1 MWNFI
6 QLKTD
11 QTPVA
16 PEDQPRRKRWSLS
29 FVVSTVVH
37 IVVLLVLCWPT
48 LPVFNELFIK
58 PNFVV
63 HGEGGY
69 ATPVAVALYLPADTR
84 VTSQAQM
91 PQLTLPVAAR
101 TQKKIKSIPQ
111 KRTNLLEKEDKS
123 KTAEA
128 GSKHGSE
135 LDGPA
140 FGDEVVPALVQTFP
154 DPKIPRGQVPSGV
167 VGDVVVE
174 ITIDVQ
180 GNVIEEKLLKGIG
193 YGIDETVIAAVRAW
207 HFRPATR
214 NGVPIPS
221 KHDVLYH
228 FPS

>member
-1 MWNFI
+1 VWNFI

-29 FVVSTVVH
+29 VVVSTVGH
-37 IVVLLVLCWPT
+37 IGVLLVLCWPT
-48 LPVFNELFIK
+48 LPIFIQ
-58 PNFVV
+58 PRFVV
-63 HGEGGY
+63 HGEGGS
-69 ATPVAVALYLPADTR
+69 ATPVAVALYLPADTP
-84 VTSQAQM
+84 VVSQTQR

-154 DPKIPRGQVPSGV
+154 DPRIPRGEVPSGV

-193 YGIDETVIAAVRAW
+193 YGIDEKVIAAVRAW